1 MALLREKEELK
12 LLQVS
17 LTKQLD
23 AISNLGELYQAIYN
37 TTIVKLIDDT
47 LKKAPKKI
55 VYTSF
60 DGDYLDYINHMTYV
74 ALEAGCT
81 PINPECALGYYVST
95 ITHSGKKVETMQD
108 CIALEL
114 LCDEL
119 WLFLENPADAANYPE
134 GVVGEMLAW
143 IREKRLN
150 GIRIYGEEMIKAFTT
165 LTSLKSKPSEKA
177 NILNVH
183 LKYNTLKIE
192 NLLKAINHDIIED
205 LNERLVNN
213 IFENRRKVV
222 YAATNFYDIKYSDWL
237 RAYCYQHNQVA
248 IVPSQLMNSFVLDV
262 VYKDNIIPY
271 YLQDRL
277 SLLSKVD
284 TIYFIKKP
292 SPIKNI
298 YSIDYIF
305 DFAYYLAH
313 KDKYKVMSLTWDK
326 LNVPKFTND
335 TWALTRKERQQIF
348 REGDFM
354 QDIE

>member
-1 MALLREKEELK
+1 MEGLR
-12 LLQVS
+12 LLQVLLS
-17 LTKQLD
+17 KQLD
-23 AISNLGELYQAIYN
+23 AISSLDELYQAIDN
-37 TTIVKLIDDT
+37 TTVTKLIDTT
-47 LKKAPKKI
+47 LNKTPKKV

-60 DGDYLDYINHMTYV
+60 DGDYLDYINHMAYV

-95 ITHSGKKVETMQD
+95 VTHSGEKVETMQD

-119 WLFLENPADAANYPE
+119 WLFLENPTDAVNYPE
-134 GVVGEMLAW
+134 GVIGEMMAW
-143 IREKRLN
+143 IREKKKN

-165 LTSLKSKPSEKA
+165 LTSLKSNLSEKA
-177 NILNVH
+177 NILNAH
-183 LKYNTLKIE
+183 LKYNTLKVE
-192 NLLKAINHDIIED
+192 KLLKEVNYDIIED

-237 RAYCYQHNQVA
+237 RAYCYQRNQVA

-292 SPIKNI
+292 SPVENI

-313 KDKYKVMSLTWDK
+313 KDKYNVMLLTWDQ

-348 REGDFM
+348 R
-354 QDIE
+354 